1 MNDTVKLYRNERR
14 KIQMKTK
21 MKKTI
26 ISMAASAIAIS
37 ALTVSAVTPIEAKKA
52 KRKKPSVVLVSRSM
66 TTGQSF
72 NISLKKGKNAKS
84 SNKRVATIAPKY
96 IKKGKK
102 KKKVKY
108 KWIVKAKTPGNA
120 RISLK
125 KGKKTY
131 VWSILVKAPAR
142 PASRPVQKVMP
153 SKPTPSTKNA
163 ETPKPSENKN
173 NQPQTNEAENQK
185 PQTMSEAEKQKRLS
199 ELKAELEKKQVLLEN
214 AKSSQTGSKKT
225 LENATAQYAQAKKAY
240 DEAQEVVKQ
249 GSLGFFRSINA
260 QGAIQLLTRDNIEE
274 TSNENVNSF
283 THMGADGDATS
294 LEGMKDSLDAFK
306 EYEELVK
313 REGLALPK
321 VSTILTAIEQ
331 LNCNFFCN
339 NINYESTHESPHT
352 TWGNRYGKSSENLAI
367 VEGSPFKAWYD
378 DEKKTYEEHKDEFS
392 KNPAEAGRKYRV
404 GHYFSIKKGSAA
416 DRYMGIGCCYEAYA
430 LGYSLTPCHVST
442 TVEREDI
449 EKTLNSL
456 HITPDE
462 LDAHHNDYI
471 TEDVDVEEIGDCKY
485 KVTQT
490 TRTAE
495 DLTMSLSEYREKFM
509 TYYDRYVTAPTKERD
524 EKKAVMDSADK
535 KVKEADREITGIE
548 NDISAIRTAITSL
561 EK

>member
-1 MNDTVKLYRNERR
+1 
-14 KIQMKTK
+14 MKTK

-37 ALTVSAVTPIEAKKA
+37 AFAVSAVTPAEAKKA

-72 NISLKKGKNAKS
+72 NISLKKGKSAKT
-84 SNKRVATIAPKY
+84 SNRRVATISPKY

-108 KWIVKAKTPGNA
+108 KWIVKAKNPGKA

-142 PASRPVQKVMP
+142 PVSRPVQKVMQ
-153 SKPTPSTKNA
+153 SKSAPVTKNA
-163 ETPKPSENKN
+163 EKPKPSENKN
-173 NQPQTNEAENQK
+173 TNNQPQTSEAEKQK
-185 PQTMSEAEKQKRLS
+185 PQMSEAEKQNRLS
-199 ELKAELEKKQVLLEN
+199 ELKAELEKKQELLEN
-214 AKSSQTGSKKT
+214 AKSSQTSSKKA
-225 LENATAQYAQAKKAY
+225 LEDATAQYAQAKKAY
-240 DEAQEVVKQ
+240 DEAQEIVKQ

-260 QGAIQLLTRDNIEE
+260 QGAIQLLTRDNIER

-313 REGLALPK
+313 REGLALPR

-339 NINYESTHESPHT
+339 NVDYEYTHESPHT
-352 TWGNRYGKSSENLAI
+352 TWGDRYGLSGECLA
-367 VEGSPFKAWYD
+367 VVKGSPFKAWYD
-378 DEKKTYEEHKDEFS
+378 DEKEIYEKHRDEFRS
-392 KNPAEAGRKYRV
+392 NPNEAERKYGPI
-404 GHYFSIKKGSAA
+404 GHYLTVKSSSTVNDCMGMG
-416 DRYMGIGCCYEAYA
+416 RYHGASA
-430 LGYSLTPCHVST
+430 LGYSDPLTPCHVST
-442 TVEREDI
+442 TIERKDI
-449 EKTLNSL
+449 EDDLNSQ
-456 HITPDE
+456 HIEPSE
-462 LDAHHNDYI
+462 LKTYFKEHNIETADI
-471 TEDVDVEEIGDCKY
+471 EVTKTKDGKY

-490 TRTAE
+490 IKAAD

-509 TYYDRYVTAPTKERD
+509 AYYDKYVTAPANEMN
-524 EKKAVMDSADK
+524 EKKAAMDSADK
-535 KVKEADREITGIE
+535 KVKEANREITGIE

>member
-1 MNDTVKLYRNERR
+1 MKEEE
-14 KIQMKTK
+14 IQMKTK
-21 MKKTI
+21 MKKTV

-72 NISLKKGKNAKS
+72 DISLKKGKSAKT
-84 SNKRVATIAPKY
+84 SNRRVATISPKY

-142 PASRPVQKVMP
+142 PVSHPVQKMVP
-153 SKPTPSTKNA
+153 SKPAPSAKNA
-163 ETPKPSENKN
+163 ETPKPSENKD

-185 PQTMSEAEKQKRLS
+185 PQPMSEAEKQNRLS
-199 ELKAELEKKQVLLEN
+199 ELKAELEKKQELLEN
-214 AKSSQTGSKKT
+214 AKSNQTSSKKA
-225 LENATAQYAQAKKAY
+225 LEDATAQYAQAKKAY
-240 DEAQEVVKQ
+240 DEAQETVKQ

-274 TSNENVNSF
+274 TSDENVNSF

-294 LEGMKDSLDAFK
+294 LEGMKDSLNTFK

-331 LNCNFFCN
+331 LNCNFYMN
-339 NINYESTHESPHT
+339 SVGYGLKYGSPHT
-352 TWGNRYGKSSENLAI
+352 TWGNRYGKRGECLAKI
-367 VEGSPFKAWYD
+367 NKTDLPFKKWYD
-378 DEKKTYEEHKDEFS
+378 DEKKIYEEHKDEFS
-392 KNPAEAGRKYRV
+392 KNPKEAERKYRV
-404 GHYFSIKKGSAA
+404 GHYRTIKSGSTA
-416 DRYMGIGCCYEAYA
+416 DNCMGMGRYHSAFA
-430 LGYSLTPCHVST
+430 LGYSDPQTSCHVSET
-442 TVEREDI
+442 IEREDI
-449 EKTLNSL
+449 EKDLNSRHL
-456 HITPDE
+456 TFDE
-462 LDAHHNDYI
+462 LKDYRDKHHI
-471 TEDVDVEEIGDCKY
+471 EKDVKIEEIEDGKY

-490 TRTAE
+490 KITAE

-509 TYYDRYVTAPTKERD
+509 TYYNRCVTASAKTTKEMN
-524 EKKAVMDSADK
+524 EKKAAMDSADK
-535 KVKEADREITGIE
+535 KAKETDSEIASLE
-548 NDISAIRTAITSL
+548 SDISTIRASIASL